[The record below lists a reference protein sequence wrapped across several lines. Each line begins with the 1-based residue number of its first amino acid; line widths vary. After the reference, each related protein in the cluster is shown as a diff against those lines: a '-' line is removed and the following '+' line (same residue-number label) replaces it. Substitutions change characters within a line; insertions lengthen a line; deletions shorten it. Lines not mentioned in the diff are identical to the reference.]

1 MRRLR
6 SRFYPSAA
14 VVHRKWRAKETS
26 RSLSL
31 RHALRALGSSPG
43 ALRGRPRK
51 DERPAPKAGGGNIVN
66 AEQQELVRTTFAA
79 LAVMPEVAGA
89 LFYERL
95 FAANPSFRPLFKND
109 MRIQGVK
116 LMTMLAMVVYNLP
129 EPGQVLPEIRDLA
142 VRHVGYG
149 VKLADY
155 DAMREALLWTLEQ
168 ALGEGA
174 TPAVRE
180 AWTVCYDELAG
191 EMKAAAGL

>member
-1 MRRLR
+1 MN
-6 SRFYPSAA
+6 AA
-14 VVHRKWRAKETS
+14 
-26 RSLSL
+26 
-31 RHALRALGSSPG
+31 
-43 ALRGRPRK
+43 
-51 DERPAPKAGGGNIVN
+51 
-66 AEQQELVRTTFAA
+66 QQEIVRTTFAR

-116 LMTMLAMVVYNLP
+116 LMAMLAMVVYNLP
-129 EPGQVLPEIRDLA
+129 KPDQISTVIRDLA
-142 VRHVGYG
+142 VRHAEYG

-155 DAMREALLWTLEQ
+155 DALREALLWILEQ
-168 ALGEGA
+168 ALGEDL

-191 EMKAAAGL
+191 EMKRAVGV